1 MTRNDLLS
9 YLNDYLMVAKYR
21 DYAPN
26 GLQVEGK
33 QEITKIVTGVTASQ
47 ALIDAAIEE
56 SADALLVHHGY
67 FWKGEP
73 QQIIGMKQRRI
84 KALLLNDINLMGY
97 HLPLD
102 GHPEVGNN
110 IQLGEKLR
118 LENIRCVEGVEQD
131 LIWQGETSK
140 PVSSTE
146 FSTLLS
152 SVLLREP
159 MHMGDENKLIS
170 KVAWCTGGAQDYLD
184 VAVGLG
190 VDAFISG
197 EVSERTYHN
206 AIEQGVHYFAAGHH
220 ATERYGIEALGNH
233 LQEKFGLEHKFID
246 INNPV

>member
-9 YLNDYLMVAKYR
+9 YLNDYLMVSKYR

-26 GLQVEGK
+26 GLQVEGTAQIK
-33 QEITKIVTGVTASQ
+33 KIVTGVTASQ
-47 ALIDAAIEE
+47 ALIDAAIAEK
-56 SADALLVHHGY
+56 ADALLVHHGY

-110 IQLGEKLR
+110 IQLGEKLG

-140 PVSSTE
+140 PVSAVE

-152 SVLLREP
+152 NVLQREP
-159 MHMGDENKLIS
+159 MHMGDDSKLIS
-170 KVAWCTGGAQDYLD
+170 KVTWCTGGAQDYLD

-233 LQEKFGLEHKFID
+233 LQEKFGLHHQFID